1 MSALAVGV
9 DLGGTNTRAGLVT
22 DAGEIVS
29 RFRCPTRPD
38 LGSDH
43 VISGIAKCVR
53 QVLRKTGGTEV
64 RGVGVGAPGP
74 LDPFNGVIISPENMP
89 CMHDVR
95 LKDRLEAV
103 LETPVV
109 VDNDANLAAYGEQWQ
124 GAGRKAPHF
133 LCVTLGTGVGG
144 GWVCNGELMHGF
156 NGNAAEVG
164 HVTID
169 WNGPRCPC
177 GNYGCLEL
185 YVSATAMVRRTRER
199 LETEAPETA
208 LNAKG
213 LTTQAIFETAEAGD
227 AFARAMFE
235 ETGTLLGIG
244 LVSLVSVTNVE
255 VVALCGG
262 LARAGER
269 LFAPARRTFQERGT
283 VGVKERVRIVAGMLG
298 DDAGILGAARL
309 AIGA

>member
-1 MSALAVGV
+1 M
-9 DLGGTNTRAGLVT
+9 
-22 DAGEIVS
+22 
-29 RFRCPTRPD
+29 
-38 LGSDH
+38 
-43 VISGIAKCVR
+43 R
-53 QVLRKTGGTEV
+53 Q
-64 RGVGVGAPGP
+64 A
-74 LDPFNGVIISPENMP
+74 
-89 CMHDVR
+89 
-95 LKDRLEAV
+95 

-109 VDNDANLAAYGEQWQ
+109 VDNDANLAAFGEQWQ

-144 GWVCNGELMHGF
+144 GWVCNGELIHGF

-164 HVTID
+164 HITID

-208 LNAKG
+208 LNARG
-213 LTTQAIFETAEAGD
+213 LTTQAIFEAAEAGD

-262 LARAGER
+262 LARAGGTAVCACQKDLSGTWYGR
-269 LFAPARRTFQERGT
+269 GQGKGADCGGHAGGRRGDSWRGKT
-283 VGVKERVRIVAGMLG
+283 GDRGMNREAQCLEQKNRQFRRCDFSRIDARVRSGNGYSYMGRTGGGGKSGFDGRGQCPGGPDPAGSDVTVAGVAGM
-298 DDAGILGAARL
+298 GAVL
-309 AIGA
+309 

>member
-1 MSALAVGV
+1 MSAFTVGI

-22 DAGEIVS
+22 ETGEIAA
-29 RFRCPTRPD
+29 RYQCPTRPD
-38 LGSDH
+38 LGSDR
-43 VISGIAKCVR
+43 VIAGIARCVR
-53 QVLRKTGGTEV
+53 QVLPQAGGTNV

-89 CMHDVR
+89 CMHGVR
-95 LKDRLEAV
+95 LKDRLEAA
-103 LETPVV
+103 LEMPVV
-109 VDNDANLAAYGEQWQ
+109 VDNDANLAAFGEQWL

-156 NGNAAEVG
+156 NGNAAEIG
-164 HVTID
+164 HITID

-177 GNYGCLEL
+177 GNFGCLEL
-185 YVSATAMVRRTRER
+185 YVSATAMVRRARER
-199 LETEAPETA
+199 LETETPETV
-208 LNAKG
+208 LISDG
-213 LTTQAIFETAEAGD
+213 LTTQALFEAAETGD
-227 AFARAMFE
+227 GFACAMFE
-235 ETGTLLGIG
+235 ETGKLLGIG

-262 LARAGER
+262 LSRAGER
-269 LFAPARRTFQERGT
+269 LLEPARRTFQERGT
-283 VGVKERVRIVAGMLG
+283 VGVKESVQIVAGKLG

-309 AIGA
+309 ASGA

>member
-1 MSALAVGV
+1 MTALTVGV

-22 DAGEIVS
+22 DTGHIVA

-38 LGSDH
+38 LGSDR
-43 VISGIAKCVR
+43 VIAGIERCVR
-53 QVLRKTGGTEV
+53 QVLREAGGREV

-74 LDPFNGVIISPENMP
+74 LDPFNGVIISPENLP
-89 CMHDVR
+89 CMHGVH
-95 LKDRLEAV
+95 LKDRLVAA
-103 LETPVV
+103 LEMPVV
-109 VDNDANLAAYGEQWQ
+109 VDNDANLAAFGEQWQ
-124 GAGRKAPHF
+124 GAGRRAPHF

-164 HVTID
+164 HITIN

-185 YVSATAMVRRTRER
+185 YVSATAMVGRTRER
-199 LETEAPETA
+199 LETETPETVLVA
-208 LNAKG
+208 DG
-213 LTTQAIFETAEAGD
+213 LTTQAIFEAAEAGD
-227 AFARAMFE
+227 GFARAMFE

-262 LARAGER
+262 LARAGEQ
-269 LFAPARRTFQERGT
+269 LFEPVRRTFHERGT
-283 VGVKERVRIVAGMLG
+283 VGVKERVKIVAGMLG

-309 AIGA
+309 ASGA